1 MCKVEYEEK
10 NIPEDVSEGKSW
22 IDELE
27 LRALKSTDIAPVCR
41 IISAIG
47 IKEFRSCFEGERV
60 KSLLANGKLNAES
73 VGIGVM
79 FEIAGVV
86 VQNIPKADAD
96 IQKFA
101 ASVSGM
107 TVSKIQEMSFTD
119 YVDLIIRIIK
129 KDEFRDFFSRV
140 ARLFK

>member
-1 MCKVEYEEK
+1 M
-10 NIPEDVSEGKSW
+10 SENGKSW
-22 IDELE
+22 IDELK
-27 LRALKSTDIAPVCR
+27 LRPLKATDVAPVCR

-47 IKEFRSCFEGERV
+47 IKEFRGCFEGERV
-60 KSLLANGKLNAES
+60 KSLLASGKAES
-73 VGIGVM
+73 VGIGIM

-86 VQNIPKADAD
+86 TQNIPRADME

-107 TVSKIQEMSFTD
+107 SVSDIQSMSFTD
-119 YVDLIIRIIK
+119 YVDLIIRIVK

-140 ARLFK
+140 ARLFR

>member
-1 MCKVEYEEK
+1 MGE
-10 NIPEDVSEGKSW
+10 NGKSR

-27 LRALKSTDIAPVCR
+27 LRPLKATDIAPVCK

-47 IKEFRSCFEGERV
+47 IKEFRGCFEGERV
-60 KSLLANGKLNAES
+60 KLLLTSGRAES

-79 FEIAGVV
+79 FEIAGVMT
-86 VQNIPKADAD
+86 QNIPRADME

-107 TVSKIQEMSFTD
+107 SVSDIQNMSFTD
-119 YVDLIIRIIK
+119 YVELIIRIVK

-140 ARLFK
+140 ARLFR

>member
-1 MCKVEYEEK
+1 M
-10 NIPEDVSEGKSW
+10 SENGKSR

-27 LRALKSTDIAPVCR
+27 LRPLKATDIAPVCK

-47 IKEFRSCFEGERV
+47 IKEFRGCFEGERV
-60 KSLLANGKLNAES
+60 KSLLKSLSVGGNVES

-79 FEIAGVV
+79 FEIAGVIT
-86 VQNIPKADAD
+86 QNIPRADME

-107 TVSKIQEMSFTD
+107 SVNDIQNMSFTD
-119 YVDLIIRIIK
+119 YVDLIIRIVK

-140 ARLFK
+140 ARLFR